1 MGKARP
7 CSLQR
12 PWIGHFRQLHIQGI
26 AEPFWKG
33 RIFRILEILGV
44 QEQKN
49 LQASTIT
56 NGTVFSRRIRDQWR
70 EMCPRSLT
78 LVSIDAASPQVYK
91 AIRRIDGLE
100 RVVENLKAFCRE
112 KGPQQICAIANNI
125 NTFNV
130 GEVEQMVEMAANAGC
145 DYISLNATD
154 EVDRSM
160 AHFTVNSS
168 NWQRFAEAEE
178 RARAAAERLGIPL
191 YFVKP
196 LHKNLA
202 RQGANTE

>member
-178 RARAAAERLGIPL
+178 RARAAAERLGISL